1 MHPAKKGN
9 TWDFGMK
16 MHIGVDDEL
25 GLTQSLSTRAAN
37 ISDVTR
43 AADLLHGDEQRVC
56 GDSGQGV
63 EKRPEHQGRE
73 VAWSLRRDPAGG
85 IGTKSIGFL
94 PERPAFRLNET
105 ADSQKAA

>member
-56 GDSGQGV
+56 GDSGYQG
-63 EKRPEHQGRE
+63 GRE
-73 VAWSLRRDPAGG
+73 ASRASG
-85 IGTKSIGFL
+85 S
-94 PERPAFRLNET
+94 
-105 ADSQKAA
+105 